1 MSVVVE
7 RCKEFGVC
15 GVVGLVVLL
24 LLSSLCVE
32 VRADGLQASERW
44 VLQAFELQEEG
55 RSEWHR
61 AELPGTVQGGLVGLG
76 LLPDPFVGA
85 NEDSVQWVSDRNWL
99 YRATLE
105 LEEGALARHDRFW
118 LEMGSVDTFAE
129 VYLNGALVG
138 RCDNLFR
145 HYRWEVK
152 GYLRSGV
159 NRLVIRL
166 LSPLG
171 VAHAQYLSNGFMYPA
186 DNDRGAVKYSPFVRT
201 APYQYGWDWG
211 PRLVAMGVKE
221 PVVLRGVGV
230 ASLGELQLRNEI
242 EWSEEGVARSATVSI
257 ASEVEGDPEGS
268 TLRVELL
275 DPEGQRLSSGEGAQ
289 LTMGVENPR
298 LWMPRGWGEQPLYQV
313 VRILVK
319 GGAEETVL
327 ERDTTLFGI
336 REIQLDRSE
345 DARGERFQFVVNG
358 RPLYVKGANYLPH
371 DRWMGGGSRT
381 LEQVFQEDIL
391 PLHFNMLRVW
401 GGGIYESEE
410 FYQLA
415 DRYGILV
422 WQDLPFACTAYP
434 SDPTFRASVEMEL
447 EDQVKRLRK
456 HPSLALLC
464 GNNEV
469 LEGLKHWGWQRSYG
483 YSDEEYREMLTGYD
497 ALFRQWIPQKLKVLV
512 PDVAYIH
519 GSPVSSN
526 WGRPESFLKG
536 DSHNWR
542 VWFGGKD
549 FTEFDQNPGR
559 FASEYG
565 FQAFPERK
573 TVESFAPDV
582 QVERLTIESPILKNR
597 QRSFVG
603 NQRITDYLS
612 RAYPV
617 PGDFVDYIYVGQLLQ
632 GDGMGYAIRALRRA
646 YPLNMGSL
654 YWQLNDVW
662 PTVSWSGVDYWGNHK
677 ALHYRVREAYAP
689 YIVDLVEGAIWVASD
704 EVLKPEIG
712 PLVVELKG
720 QDYFG
725 RQLWTEQFSFRS
737 ERYPFSQKVGKLA
750 KEKLE
755 QCGGQ
760 LFVELELKAGQ
771 KLLARNLFFPTLP
784 KEMQL
789 PKVAPS
795 ISLEASQGRL
805 RVTLCSPVLV
815 KSLFVET
822 PWQGA
827 QYSDNFFDLLPNR
840 PYTIEI
846 THSAIDEGVGVEM
859 LRLTSLNDIL
869 AR

>member
-1 MSVVVE
+1 MISD
-7 RCKEFGVC
+7 RCGRVI
-15 GVVGLVVLL
+15 VLVVALL
-24 LLSSLCVE
+24 WLPLVGS
-32 VRADGLQASERW
+32 AQRW
-44 VLQAFELQEEG
+44 VLRDFELQEEG
-55 RSEWHR
+55 QESWHR
-61 AELPGTVQGGLVGLG
+61 AQLPGTVQGSLVELG

-99 YRATLE
+99 YRTTLE
-105 LEEGALARHDRFW
+105 LDESELSLYDRFW
-118 LEMGSVDTFAE
+118 LDLGGVDTFAE

-145 HYRWEVK
+145 HYSWEVK
-152 GYLRSGV
+152 GYLRGGV

-166 LSPLG
+166 LSPIG

-221 PVVLRGVGV
+221 PVVLRGTGLS
-230 ASLGELQLRNEI
+230 SLGALQVRSKI
-242 EWSEEGVARSATVSI
+242 EWGKEGVARSAELSI
-257 ASEVEGDPEGS
+257 ASHLEGDSVGS
-268 TLRVELL
+268 ILQVALYDPDGRLL
-275 DPEGQRLSSGEGAQ
+275 ERGVGQQ
-289 LTMGVENPR
+289 LTMEVAKPQ

-313 VRILVK
+313 VRTLVQS
-319 GGAEETVL
+319 GAEKSVL
-327 ERDTTLFGI
+327 ERDTTFFGI
-336 REIQLDRSE
+336 REIRLDQSE
-345 DARGERFQFVVNG
+345 DAYGERFQFVVNG

-371 DRWMGGGSRT
+371 DRWMGGGGRT
-381 LEQVFQEDIL
+381 LDQVFQEDIL

-434 SDPTFRASVEMEL
+434 SDPTFRASVEAEL
-447 EDQVKRLRK
+447 EDQMKRLWK

-483 YSDEEYREMLTGYD
+483 YSDEEYQRMLAGYD
-497 ALFRQWIPQKLKVLV
+497 TLFKQLIPQKLKELV
-512 PDVAYIH
+512 PDITYIH
-519 GSPVSSN
+519 GSPLSSN

-536 DSHNWR
+536 DAHNWR

-549 FTEFDQNPGR
+549 FTDFDHNPGR

-573 TVESFAPDV
+573 TVESFAPGTLVDT
-582 QVERLTIESPILKNR
+582 LTIESPILKNR

-603 NQRITDYLS
+603 NQRITDYMS

-617 PGDFVDYIYVGQLLQ
+617 PKKFTDYIYVGQLLQ
-632 GDGMGYAIRALRRA
+632 GDGISYAIRALRRA

-662 PTVSWSGVDYWGNHK
+662 PTVSWSSVDYWGNHK
-677 ALHYRVREAYAP
+677 ALHYRVKEAYAP
-689 YIVDLVEGAIWVASD
+689 YIVDLVDGVVWVTSD
-704 EVLKPEIG
+704 EVLAPVQG
-712 PLVVELKG
+712 PLVVEVTG
-720 QDYFG
+720 YDYSG
-725 RQLWTEQFSFRS
+725 RLLWSEQFSFRS
-737 ERYPFSQKVGKLA
+737 DSYPFSQKVGELA
-750 KEKLE
+750 KEKL
-755 QCGGQ
+755 QQGGGQ

-784 KEMQL
+784 KDMQL
-789 PKVAPS
+789 PEATPS
-795 ISLEASQGRL
+795 ISLEASKGKL
-805 RVTLCSPVLV
+805 RVTFRSPVLV
-815 KSLFVET
+815 KSLFVAT

-846 THSAIDEGVGVEM
+846 THPKITKGMGEEV
-859 LRLTSLNDIL
+859 LHLTSLNEIL
-869 AR
+869 SRWR